1 MLATSGRPPA
11 GPDLLRASLGRDTTG
26 SAIWGEAV
34 VKQFRALVISCLK
47 DISAESCSRE
57 NTWSF
62 QSNPKRIPTRGRCL
76 TCNNRGCVGRCR
88 FTKAVAER
96 SPVDR
101 ASAPS
106 KRTAAP
112 RLYRSPAES
121 LHWFVWAEDLGW
133 FLFPAKPNG
142 WAERSP
148 AKNISPPRL
157 QEVPLRMAFN
167 TGLIEAFDGHPDDV
181 ADQLHVDAG
190 NVRQEWAPSLIH
202 RVPGA
207 PGAGCAAARGR

>member
-1 MLATSGRPPA
+1 M
-11 GPDLLRASLGRDTTG
+11 
-26 SAIWGEAV
+26 
-34 VKQFRALVISCLK
+34 KQFRTLVISGRK

-62 QSNPKRIPTRGRCL
+62 QANPKRIPTRGRCL

-133 FLFPAKPNG
+133 LLFPAKPNG

-148 AKNISPPRL
+148 AKNVSRQRL

-167 TGLIEAFDGHPDDV
+167 TGLIEAFDGHPDDG
-181 ADQLHVDAG
+181 ADPLHVDDG
-190 NVRQEWAPSLIH
+190 SVRPERAPSLIY

-207 PGAGCAAARGR
+207 HPARVAPQRGAGNRGLVG